1 MKPDWLEDGEFITKV
16 CVGVLGIC
24 FLVFILIFAS
34 TYSPSRNRKIIVDWN
49 SPQFIGER
57 SGYYASIFINE
68 NMNEELPDDTLKEF
82 EDEKDSFA
90 IAHSNDELIRLYGI
104 SFKEDTLSDLAVEC
118 NSKLFDICNKYYL
131 ATYQGVQ
138 LSPLIPMALANIET
152 GMRADQSI
160 TYSSLFPSKCVPVTS
175 AEAISN
181 MSCIAVLESPE
192 VFSQLA
198 SDHWTRD
205 RGALQMN
212 PNYGTGVPAFDSL
225 MGPSEA
231 SILSNI
237 GSVGMDFTGY
247 QANEPRLGRT
257 IDADIWLSQLS
268 SAPGDRFNVKDSVLR
283 LAAASQEAV
292 DLYSSQYEIKND
304 MEMMALVA
312 MHHNSGSV
320 WNPSFSTKSVGNW
333 RSGFAAHSYLEGI
346 TCDDFI
352 KMLRKYC
359 MERLETARR
368 EGKDIPM
375 TLDRSDAK
383 VLFEQA
389 VDAELVR
396 DYGTYVQ
403 QGRYYE
409 VTYCYPIQALYAYMM
424 LGLVYSGK

>member
-1 MKPDWLEDGEFITKV
+1 MKPDWLEDGDFITKV
-16 CVGVLGIC
+16 CVGVLAVC
-24 FLVFILIFAS
+24 FLVFIAITAS
-34 TYSPSRNRKIIVDWN
+34 LHSSERNRKIIVDWN

-68 NMNEELPDDTLKEF
+68 NINEKLPDEALKEF
-82 EDEKDSFA
+82 EEEKDSFA

-104 SFKEDTLSDLAVEC
+104 SFKEGTLSDLAVEC
-118 NSKLFDICNKYYL
+118 NSKLFDICNKYFL

-138 LSPLIPMALANIET
+138 LSPLIPMAIANIET
-152 GMRADQSI
+152 GNRADQSI

-181 MSCIAVLESPE
+181 MSCIAVLESPQA
-192 VFSQLA
+192 FSQLA

-212 PNYGTGVPAFDSL
+212 PNYGVGTPAFDSL

-237 GSVGMDFTGY
+237 DSVGMDFSGY
-247 QANEPRLGRT
+247 LASEPRLGRM
-257 IDADIWLSQLS
+257 IDANIWLSQLS
-268 SAPGDRFNVKDSVLR
+268 STPGDRFNVKDSVLR
-283 LAAASQEAV
+283 LASAAQEAV
-292 DLYSSQYEIKND
+292 DQYSSQYEIKND

-312 MHHNSGSV
+312 MQHNSGSV
-320 WNPSFSTKSVGNW
+320 WNPSYSQRRVGNW
-333 RSGFAAHSYLEGI
+333 RSGFSAHSYLEGI
-346 TCDDFI
+346 TCDAFT
-352 KMLRKYC
+352 KKLRSYC
-359 MERLETARR
+359 LAELESARS
-368 EGKDIPM
+368 EGRSIRM

-383 VLFEQA
+383 VLFEEA
-389 VDAELVR
+389 HEEGLVM

-403 QGRYYE
+403 MGNYYE

-424 LGLVYSGK
+424 LGLIYSGK